1 MQDMRL
7 EMQELAPDETQT
19 TTPRL
24 RADALRTI
32 LGIQNSRSES
42 TPICLVDGV
51 ERLRETKA

>member
-7 EMQELAPDETQT
+7 ELQELAPDETGT
-19 TTPRL
+19 INPRL
-24 RADALRTI
+24 RAEVLRTI

-42 TPICLVDGV
+42 TPIRLVDGV